1 MRTLFLT
8 LLLSPVLLGQS
19 SEQAIRTVLDRQVA
33 DWNRG
38 DIRAFMDGYDNSDAT
53 LFVGSSVIRGHKR
66 VLENYLARYSTK
78 DQMGRLTFSNLEV
91 RPLGTEHALVLG
103 NFHLERSA
111 AGGGNAD
118 GIFTLTVEKKRDGW
132 KIIADHTSASAPPA
146 QHD

>member
-1 MRTLFLT
+1 MRTFFLT
-8 LLLSPVLLGQS
+8 LLLCPALLGQS
-19 SEQAIRTVLDRQVA
+19 TEQAVRAVLDRQVA

-38 DIRAFMDGYDNSDAT
+38 DIRAFMEGYDNSDAT

-66 VLENYLARYSTK
+66 VLENYLTRYSTK

-91 RPLGTEHALVLG
+91 RPLGQEHALVLG

-118 GIFTLTVEKKRDGW
+118 GIFTLTFERKQGAW
-132 KIIADHTSASAPPA
+132 KVIADHTSASTPPA
-146 QHD
+146 R